1 MGLSA
6 PIELGMKKSEAVK
19 YFGSQVALAK
29 ALDISQASIA
39 GWGDEPPE
47 LRQLQLH
54 RMTRGKL
61 RASSS
66 VIEKY
71 GEPRVYRS
79 RVAG

>member
-1 MGLSA
+1 VLIIACMTK
-6 PIELGMKKSEAVK
+6 EEAVK
-19 YFGSQVALAK
+19 YFGTQSELARALS
-29 ALDISQASIA
+29 ISQASIA

-61 RASSS
+61 RASIS

-71 GEPRVYRS
+71 GEPRTYRS
-79 RVAG
+79 RAA